1 MANTTEATYSFTTKV
16 NGDLLT
22 IRGNTKDE
30 FALNL
35 ASLHDDLAVIEMI
48 NTLQQKFKPTSVAE
62 IQAAFNGTIIP
73 DPLSTS
79 ASSTS
84 TCSPR
89 ANVDANERVAI
100 PLCRYS

>member
-35 ASLHDDLAVIEMI
+35 ASLHDDQVLIEMI

-73 DPLSTS
+73 DPLSSKPTPP
-79 ASSTS
+79 APVRPAGFNPAPTNAP
-84 TCSPR
+84 TG
-89 ANVDANERVAI
+89 DAM
-100 PLCRYS
+100 